1 MEEHDWR
8 LRVFDS
14 LSFPTLVL
22 RPDRVVLSANRV
34 FLEKVGARIEDV
46 AGKTCHYVFQK
57 FFSNE
62 GLPCSDQNCPLVSTL
77 RSRKGHSL
85 LRTTQDKNGN
95 NQWEERVFSPICD
108 DHGEVFA
115 VLESIRDVTEI
126 KTMERVVAG
135 IQEFMNRVIQSSV
148 SAIVAADCDGQI
160 LLMNQAG
167 EELFGREFHPG
178 MNLNIRQLYP
188 EGKASEVMKMLRD
201 ADQGGK
207 GKLPLTRMNIVNA
220 GGETI
225 PVEMTA
231 AIIYEGTS
239 EVATMGIFHD
249 LREKLAVE
257 GKLKEAQTQLVQSEK
272 MASLGRLAA
281 GVAHEINNPLTGILL
296 YGSMMMEELAEDDSK
311 REKLRCMLE
320 DATRC
325 RDIVKDLLAYS
336 RQTSSSKQIME
347 MNDLVLESLA
357 LIRDQKLFLNVSLF
371 KDLSAEHLLFSGDG
385 KQLSQVIINLV
396 MNALDAMDGK
406 GTLTLRTYR
415 VKDPDR
421 VCLEVIDTGCGIP
434 SESLPHVFD
443 PFFTTKEPGKGTGL
457 GLSTAYGI
465 VKENAGDITI
475 KETGAGGTTVL
486 LTLPSTQGEN
496 QQRFGLIG

>member
-1 MEEHDWR
+1 MKEKDWR

-46 AGKTCHYVFQK
+46 AGKTCHDVFQK
-57 FFSNE
+57 FSSNE
-62 GLPCSDQNCPLVSTL
+62 GLPCSEQNCPLVSTL

-85 LRTTQDKNGN
+85 LRTTQDQQGN
-95 NQWEERVFSPICD
+95 PQWEERVFSPIFD

-115 VLESIRDVTEI
+115 VIESIRDVTEL

-160 LLMNQAG
+160 LLMNQAA
-167 EELFGREFHPG
+167 EELFGWGFHPG
-178 MNLNIRQLYP
+178 IELNIRQLYP
-188 EGKASEVMKMLRD
+188 EGKASEVMKKLRD

-207 GKLPLTRMNIVNA
+207 GKLPLTRMDIVNA
-220 GGETI
+220 RGETI

-296 YGSMMMEELAEDDSK
+296 YGSMLMEGLADDDAK
-311 REKLRCMLE
+311 REKLTCMLE

-336 RQTSSSKQIME
+336 RQTSSSKQVID
-347 MNDLVLESLA
+347 MNDLVTDSLL
-357 LIRDQKLFLNVSLF
+357 LIRDQKLFLNVTLL
-371 KDLSAEHLLFSGDG
+371 KDLSAERLLFSGDG

-406 GTLTLRTYR
+406 GTLTLRTFR
-415 VKDPDR
+415 LEDPHR
-421 VCLEVIDTGCGIP
+421 VCLEVIDTGSGIP
-434 SESLPHVFD
+434 SEFLSHVFD

-465 VKENAGDITI
+465 VKENAGEISI
-475 KETGAGGTTVL
+475 KETGAGGTTIL
-486 LTLPSTQGEN
+486 LTLPGTQGED